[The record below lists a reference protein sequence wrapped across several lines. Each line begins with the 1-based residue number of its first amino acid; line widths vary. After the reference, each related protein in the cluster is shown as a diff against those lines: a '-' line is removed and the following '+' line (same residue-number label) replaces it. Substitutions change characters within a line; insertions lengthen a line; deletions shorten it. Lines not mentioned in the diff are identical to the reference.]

1 MPSQFL
7 LSALALV
14 PFDSEE
20 APVGEGLAEAPAIA
34 SGSPDPLPLFIGGT
48 LFYQTLYDSPQDSD
62 YISGYLDIVLERPLW
77 EGAVGVLEFEAIGGN
92 GPDDGVPAFGATV
105 LGWNGAVGSAQDADG
120 YDRVYLAEVFASIE
134 LDYDLLV
141 DVGKIASTS
150 YVDLNRV
157 ANDATTQFTLGA
169 FANSNALQV
178 PFRGGGV
185 ALSWLGSESL
195 QASAFA
201 MRADNSGADASSDLF
216 LGGAATYT
224 YFLGSLQGQL
234 KPYVTS
240 LGSEGDQ
247 RVLGLSWDQDLS
259 GSVTA
264 FGRYAEQQ
272 QDLANPQDVDTAW
285 SLGGEWRQPFRDV
298 EGDTLGAAYGQ
309 TQSHDTALEVEQQS
323 ELYLR
328 QVYNQNF
335 EWTMFLQAMASPGGD
350 PNLEWAY
357 SAGVRLQFYL

>member
-20 APVGEGLAEAPAIA
+20 TTIQAGPEEPPTAADGG
-34 SGSPDPLPLFIGGT
+34 PDPLPVFIGGT

-62 YISGYLDIVLERPLW
+62 YVSGYLDIVLERPLW

-92 GPDDGVPAFGATV
+92 GPDQGLPAFGATV
-105 LGWNGAVGSAQDADG
+105 LGWNGAVGSAQDPDG

-150 YVDLNRV
+150 YIDLNRV

-201 MRADNSGADASSDLF
+201 MRPDNGGANASSDLF
-216 LGGAATYT
+216 LGGGITYT
-224 YFLGSLQGQL
+224 YHLGGLQGQL

-247 RVLGLSWDQDLS
+247 RVLGLSWDQDL
-259 GSVTA
+259 GEQVTV
-264 FGRYAEQQ
+264 FGRFAEQQ
-272 QDLANPQDVDTAW
+272 QDASNPQDVDTAW
-285 SLGGEWRQPFRDV
+285 SLGAEWREPFRPT
-298 EGDTLGAAYGQ
+298 EGDTLGVAYGQ
-309 TQSHDTALEVEQQS
+309 TESHDPTLEVEQES
-323 ELYLR
+323 EVYLR
-328 QVYNQNF
+328 QVQNEHF
-335 EWTMFLQAMASPGGD
+335 EWSLFLQAMASPGGD
-350 PNLEWAY
+350 PNLE
-357 SAGVRLQFYL
+357 